1 MHCTTSQQHPVNEGK
16 RVACKQEVDVS
27 KVGLLFILENL
38 VHVDGTA
45 KQTKQYKTVS
55 IDPLAAALKLARR
68 VVVTTVGIG
77 DS

>member
-1 MHCTTSQQHPVNEGK
+1 M
-16 RVACKQEVDVS
+16 DVS